1 MFRTQARRADQVARP
16 LVNDAGRRRQ
26 LDGLD
31 VAEGAVVA
39 QHLHVQQPHQ
49 ELLGLLL
56 VGGQLVLL
64 LRPGTS
70 GRPGLLRP
78 LKLLLEDGHL
88 PGDDP
93 ILLLLGLGF
102 PDRLEE
108 LEELLGQVH
117 SAHGLGWCVW
127 VLYIPQKAGEDCS
140 LPSTDCIN
148 ILEMLVGGA
157 TRAHTAISADG
168 TDAPIQS
175 KINDERNRKRGTV
188 GKPLKSSTYL
198 QLIHSSTW

>member
-1 MFRTQARRADQVARP
+1 MFRTQARRTDQVSRP

-64 LRPGTS
+64 RRWTT

-78 LKLLLEDGHL
+78 LELLLEDGHL
-88 PGDDP
+88 PGNDP

-117 SAHGLGWCVW
+117 SAHGLGWF
-127 VLYIPQKAGEDCS
+127 
-140 LPSTDCIN
+140 
-148 ILEMLVGGA
+148 
-157 TRAHTAISADG
+157 
-168 TDAPIQS
+168 
-175 KINDERNRKRGTV
+175 V
-188 GKPLKSSTYL
+188 GKF
-198 QLIHSSTW
+198 

>member
-1 MFRTQARRADQVARP
+1 MFRTQARRTDQVARP

-78 LKLLLEDGHL
+78 LKLLFEDGHL

-127 VLYIPQKAGEDCS
+127 VLCE
-140 LPSTDCIN
+140 
-148 ILEMLVGGA
+148 
-157 TRAHTAISADG
+157 ISQSAADMDVPMIRCVMG
-168 TDAPIQS
+168 CDWT
-175 KINDERNRKRGTV
+175 
-188 GKPLKSSTYL
+188 
-198 QLIHSSTW
+198 